1 MENGGWGILAVV
13 PLLPEM
19 LEQQQP
25 GCFLVGCGCCWVP
38 GPCEPHVPGWDVGFW
53 LCWTHSALP
62 PAKAPAAASALLHPV
77 LGAAESWC
85 CRKAEGGEGALLWM
99 SWVMSPHLVCALRP
113 GLCPQFRTTGSW
125 GQSSCRHNT
134 EEGGGWMKQSGMLG
148 GRRATGRIWANG
160 GVRRGLETLTAAR
173 AAPPEALHSELEG
186 GTRGASPRV
195 WRSAAGLQPG
205 LGPPCSGAAAG
216 AGPSC
221 APRGRS
227 VPPRCRPP
235 CPVFRPLPR
244 GVPLPGAGAGR
255 GPGAERLRRAE
266 AGGVSEAAA
275 AAGGGRQ
282 RQLRS
287 GSGTGTGSR
296 RSPAGPR

>member
-62 PAKAPAAASALLHPV
+62 PEKAPAAASAPLHAV

-85 CRKAEGGEGALLWM
+85 CRKVEGGEGALLWM

-186 GTRGASPRV
+186 GTRGASLRV

-216 AGPSC
+216 AGAELRPERSLGASAVPPALPRVPTA
-221 APRGRS
+221 APRGAAARGRS
-227 VPPRCRPP
+227 
-235 CPVFRPLPR
+235 
-244 GVPLPGAGAGR
+244 GAGAG
-255 GPGAERLRRAE
+255 GGAAPPG
-266 AGGVSEAAA
+266 
-275 AAGGGRQ
+275 
-282 RQLRS
+282 
-287 GSGTGTGSR
+287 
-296 RSPAGPR
+296 

>member
-1 MENGGWGILAVV
+1 
-13 PLLPEM
+13 
-19 LEQQQP
+19 
-25 GCFLVGCGCCWVP
+25 
-38 GPCEPHVPGWDVGFW
+38 
-53 LCWTHSALP
+53 
-62 PAKAPAAASALLHPV
+62 
-77 LGAAESWC
+77 
-85 CRKAEGGEGALLWM
+85 
-99 SWVMSPHLVCALRP
+99 
-113 GLCPQFRTTGSW
+113 
-125 GQSSCRHNT
+125 
-134 EEGGGWMKQSGMLG
+134 MKQSGMLG

-186 GTRGASPRV
+186 GTRGASLRV